1 MQNGNHPNILTMKK
15 YPISLACFILSATQF
30 LLAVTTKAQTTIA
43 ATDIILARQG
53 GGTAM
58 SVTWHP
64 VFQKYYTASG
74 GSASAPLNTFTSTGL
89 FVCQTTHNYDNR
101 GTWYNPSNQRIEGND
116 ATGKFGYYPLNIT
129 GNPGPDAATYFSGC
143 AMPDPDKGA
152 VLNSS
157 TSEVLVYSGATVI
170 YRYSLTGT
178 LLGTITINIP
188 AGVNFNTSHMIYTA
202 VPGSEMGF
210 YDYSNRRVYLYNI
223 TGGNYSK
230 YYILP
235 GTAPVPVNYG
245 FAFANGRFFLESAD
259 TWYGYP
265 MYNTAAGFVDWI
277 NGGAALTEVT
287 LTRNGAT
294 HWDGFDNAM
303 LASVTGSSLSVT
315 KQYYFSKTYG
325 MAVQHIAITNN
336 GTNTT
341 TFNLQSNGNLGS
353 DASTKFHYTSVTGV
367 RYTISSDN
375 ASAGANAGDP
385 VVSILY
391 GDAALDNY
399 ISTMPFA
406 NASDLTSFTM
416 SNVSIP
422 AGKTRRLLFLVGI
435 GDIDDPNYNRPDQ
448 AWLAVQSLSSIT
460 NWPTDFT
467 SFLTPE
473 QKAEVINWS
482 ELSALP
488 VGFLDFRATKEK
500 NKVLLEWT
508 TVGEE
513 NTRDFVVEHS
523 SNGKDWNAIG
533 TVAAAGNS
541 NSVLY
546 YNFTHTNPISG
557 NNYYR
562 LLQRDLDHLSEY
574 SKIVLVKYA
583 VSGQQIM
590 LFPNPVVNG
599 TVNIQLQ
606 QAALVMIYNSAGM
619 LVLQKQL
626 PAGTQQ
632 LDISYL
638 SHGIYQVRTAMET
651 IQLLV
656 R

>member
-1 MQNGNHPNILTMKK
+1 MKK
-15 YPISLACFILSATQF
+15 NPIPPVWLILPAALFSLVL
-30 LLAVTTKAQTTIA
+30 TTKAQTTIA
-43 ATDIILARQG
+43 AADIVLARQG

-58 SVTWHP
+58 SVAWHP

-74 GSASAPLNTFTSTGL
+74 GTTGAPLNTFTSTGA
-89 FVCQTTHNYDNR
+89 FVCQTTHNSDNR

-116 ATGKFGYYPLNIT
+116 ATGKYGYYPLSVA
-129 GNPGPDAATYFSGC
+129 GNPGPDVVSYFTGC
-143 AMPDPDKGA
+143 ASPAADKAA
-152 VLNSS
+152 VLNSNA
-157 TSEVLVYSGATVI
+157 SEVLIYNGAGIV
-170 YRYSLTGT
+170 YRYSLAGT
-178 LLGTITINIP
+178 LSGTITITLP
-188 AGVNFNTSHMIYTA
+188 AGANFNTSHMIYTA

-210 YDYSNRRVYLYNI
+210 YDYTNRRVYLFSI
-223 TGGNYSK
+223 AGGNYSK

-235 GTAPVPVNYG
+235 GTAPVPVSNG

-265 MYNTAAGFVDWI
+265 MYNTAAGFIDWV

-303 LASVTGSSLSVT
+303 LASVTGTSLSVT

-325 MAVQHIAITNN
+325 MAIQHIAITNN
-336 GTNTT
+336 GASTT

-375 ASAGANAGDP
+375 ASATANAGDP

-391 GDAALDNY
+391 GDAVLDNY
-399 ISTMPFA
+399 ISAMPYA
-406 NASDLTSFTM
+406 NGSDVTSFTM

-422 AGKTRRLLFLVGI
+422 AGKTKRLLFLVGI

-448 AWLAVQSLSSIT
+448 AYLAVQSLSSIT
-460 NWPTDFT
+460 NWPVDFT
-467 SFLTPE
+467 SFLTNE
-473 QKAEVINWS
+473 QRAEVINWS
-482 ELSALP
+482 ELSPLP
-488 VGFLDFRATKEK
+488 VGFLDFKATKEK
-500 NKVLLEWT
+500 SKVLLDWT

-513 NTRDFVVEHS
+513 NTKDFVIEHS
-523 SNGKDWNAIG
+523 SNGRNWNAIG

-541 NSVLY
+541 SFLLT
-546 YNFTHTNPISG
+546 YNFTHLNPIPG

-583 VSGQQIM
+583 ATGKLIM
-590 LFPNPVVNG
+590 LYPNPAANG
-599 TVNIQLQ
+599 TVYIQLQ
-606 QAALVMIYNSAGM
+606 EASPVMIYNSAGL

-626 PAGTQQ
+626 QAGTQQ
-632 LDISYL
+632 LDISRL
-638 SHGIYQVRTAMET
+638 ASGIYQVRTKIET
-651 IQLLV
+651 IPLV
-656 R
+656 VR

>member
-1 MQNGNHPNILTMKK
+1 MKK
-15 YPISLACFILSATQF
+15 NPILPAWFILPATLLF
-30 LLAVTTKAQTTIA
+30 LVPATKAQTTIA
-43 ATDIILARQG
+43 AADITLATQG
-53 GGTAM
+53 GGIAM
-58 SVTWHP
+58 SVAWHP

-74 GSASAPLNTFTSTGL
+74 GSANAPMNTFTSSGT
-89 FVCQTTHNYDNR
+89 FVCQTTHNADNR

-116 ATGKFGYYPLNIT
+116 ATGKYGYYPLNVT
-129 GNPGPDAATYFSGC
+129 GNPGPDAVSYFTGC
-143 AMPDPDKGA
+143 ATPDTEKAA
-152 VLNSS
+152 VFNSN
-157 TSEVLVYSGATVI
+157 TSEVLIYNGTTVI
-170 YRYSLTGT
+170 YRYSLAGN
-178 LLGTITINIP
+178 LLGTITITLP
-188 AGVNFNTSHMIYTA
+188 AGASFNTSHMIYTA
-202 VPGSEMGF
+202 VPGSEIGF
-210 YDYSNRRVYLYNI
+210 YDYTNRRVYLFHI
-223 TGGNYSK
+223 SGGNYSK

-235 GTAPVPVNYG
+235 GTAPVPASNG
-245 FAFANGRFFLESAD
+245 FAFANGRFLLASGD

-265 MYNTAAGFVDWI
+265 MYNTAAGFVDWV

-303 LASVTGSSLSVT
+303 LAGVTGSSLSIT
-315 KQYYFSKTYG
+315 KQYYFSKTLG
-325 MAVQHIAITNN
+325 MAVQHIAITNT
-336 GTNTT
+336 GASAT

-375 ASAGANAGDP
+375 ASAAANAGDP

-399 ISTMPFA
+399 TSAMPYA
-406 NASDLTSFTM
+406 NGSDVTSFTM
-416 SNVSIP
+416 TNVPIP
-422 AGKTRRLLFLVGI
+422 AGKTKRLLFLVGI

-448 AWLAVQSLSSIT
+448 AYLAVQSLSSIT
-460 NWPTDFT
+460 NWPVDFT
-467 SFLTPE
+467 SFLTTE

-482 ELSALP
+482 ELSPLP
-488 VGFLDFRATKEK
+488 VGFLDFKATKEK
-500 NKVLLEWT
+500 NKVLLEWN

-523 SNGKDWNAIG
+523 SNGKDWDAIG
-533 TVAAAGNS
+533 TVAAAGN
-541 NSVLY
+541 NSSLLHY
-546 YNFTHTNPISG
+546 SFTHLKPVSG

-574 SKIVLVKYA
+574 SKIVLVKYQA
-583 VSGQQIM
+583 PDKQIM
-590 LFPNPVVNG
+590 LYPNPAAKG

-606 QAALVMIYNSAGM
+606 QAAPVMIYNSAGI

-626 PAGTQQ
+626 AAGTQQ
-632 LDISYL
+632 LDISNFAR
-638 SHGIYQVRTAMET
+638 GIYQVSTPMET
-651 IQLLV
+651 VQLVV

>member
-1 MQNGNHPNILTMKK
+1 MKK
-15 YPISLACFILSATQF
+15 NPTPLTWLYLPVC
-30 LLAVTTKAQTTIA
+30 LLFFTIVPKAQTTIA
-43 ATDIILARQG
+43 AADIILARQG

-58 SVTWHP
+58 SVVWHP
-64 VFQKYYTASG
+64 VFQKYYSTSG
-74 GSASAPLNTFTSTGL
+74 GTSSSPLNTFTSAGA
-89 FVCQTTHNYDNR
+89 FVCQTTHNSDNR

-116 ATGKFGYYPLNIT
+116 ATGKYGYYPLNVA
-129 GNPGPDAATYFSGC
+129 GNPGPDAVTYFSGC
-143 AMPDPDKGA
+143 ATPNTEKGG
-152 VLNSS
+152 VLNSN
-157 TSEVLVYSGATVI
+157 TSEVLIYNGAAVV

-178 LLGTITINIP
+178 LLGTINITIP
-188 AGVNFNTSHMIYTA
+188 AGANFNTSHMIYTA

-210 YDYSNRRVYLYNI
+210 YDYTNRRVYLFNI

-235 GTAPVPVNYG
+235 ATAPAPVTYS
-245 FAFANGRFFLESAD
+245 FAFANGRFFLESGN

-265 MYNTAAGFVDWI
+265 MYNTAAGYVDWVD
-277 NGGAALTEVT
+277 GGTALTEVT

-303 LASVTGSSLSVT
+303 LASVTGTSLSVT

-325 MAVQHIAITNN
+325 IAVQHIAVTNN
-336 GTNTT
+336 GAVTT

-353 DASTKFHYTSVTGV
+353 DASTKFHYASVTGL

-375 ASAGANAGDP
+375 ASAAANAGDP

-399 ISTMPFA
+399 ISAMPYA
-406 NASDLTSFTM
+406 NGSDVTSFTL

-448 AWLAVQSLSSIT
+448 AWLAVQSLSSVI
-460 NWPTDFT
+460 NWPADFT
-467 SFLTPE
+467 SFLTSE
-473 QKAEVINWS
+473 QRSEVINWS

-488 VGFLDFRATKEK
+488 IGFLGLKATKEK
-500 NKVLLEWT
+500 SKVVLEWN

-523 SNGKDWNAIG
+523 GNGKDWNTIG
-533 TVAAAGNS
+533 TVSAAGNS
-541 NSVLY
+541 SAMLAY
-546 YNFTHTNPISG
+546 SFTHLNPIPG

-562 LLQRDLDHLSEY
+562 LLQRDLDHRSEY
-574 SKIVLVKYA
+574 SKIVLVKYTIPTNPL
-583 VSGQQIM
+583 V
-590 LFPNPVVNG
+590 LYPNPAING
-599 TVNIQLQ
+599 VINLQLK
-606 QAALVMIYNSAGM
+606 QATPVMICNSAGM

-632 LDISYL
+632 LDISSL
-638 SHGIYQVRTAMET
+638 DSGIYQVRTATET
-651 IQLLV
+651 IQLII

>member
-1 MQNGNHPNILTMKK
+1 MKK
-15 YPISLACFILSATQF
+15 NPIPRAWLF
-30 LLAVTTKAQTTIA
+30 LPASFLFFTLVSDAQTTIA
-43 ATDIILARQG
+43 AADITLARQG

-58 SVTWHP
+58 SVAWHP
-64 VFQKYYTASG
+64 VFQKYYTTSG
-74 GSASAPLNTFTSTGL
+74 GTSNSPLNTFTSTGT
-89 FVCQTTHNYDNR
+89 FVCQTTHNADNR
-101 GTWYNPSNQRIEGND
+101 GSWYNPSNQRIEGND
-116 ATGKFGYYPLNIT
+116 ATGKYGYYPLSVT
-129 GNPGPDAATYFSGC
+129 GNPGPDAVTYFSGC
-143 AMPDPDKGA
+143 ATPNTEKAG

-157 TSEVLVYSGATVI
+157 TSEVLIYNGAAVI
-170 YRYSLTGT
+170 YRYSLAGT
-178 LLGTITINIP
+178 CLGTITITIP
-188 AGVNFNTSHMIYTA
+188 AGANFNSSHMIYTA

-210 YDYSNRRVYLYNI
+210 YDYTNRRVYLFSI

-235 GTAPVPVNYG
+235 GTAPIPVNYG

-303 LASVTGSSLSVT
+303 LASVTGTSLSVT

-336 GTNTT
+336 GASTT

-375 ASAGANAGDP
+375 ASAAANAGDP

-399 ISTMPFA
+399 ISAMPYA
-406 NASDLTSFTM
+406 NGSDVTSFTM
-416 SNVSIP
+416 TNVSIAP
-422 AGKTRRLLFLVGI
+422 GKTKRLLFLVGI

-448 AWLAVQSLSSIT
+448 AYMAVQSLSSIT

-467 SFLTPE
+467 SFLTSE
-473 QKAEVINWS
+473 QRSEVINWS

-488 VGFLDFRATKEK
+488 VGFLGFKATKEK

-523 SNGKDWNAIG
+523 SNGKDWNAVG

-541 NSVLY
+541 TFMLSY
-546 YNFTHTNPISG
+546 RFTHQDPITG

-574 SKIVLVKYA
+574 SKVILVKYVA
-583 VSGQQIM
+583 QGKQIM
-590 LFPNPVVNG
+590 LYPNPAVNG
-599 TVNIQLQ
+599 MVNIQLQ
-606 QAALVMIYNSAGM
+606 QAVPVLIYNSAGM

-632 LDISYL
+632 LDISSL
-638 SHGIYQVRTAMET
+638 NRGIYQVRAATET
-651 IQLLV
+651 IPLV
-656 R
+656 IR

>member
-1 MQNGNHPNILTMKK
+1 MKK
-15 YPISLACFILSATQF
+15 NPIPCAWLF
-30 LLAVTTKAQTTIA
+30 LPAGLLFFNLVSTAQTTITSA
-43 ATDIILARQG
+43 DITLARQG

-64 VFQKYYTASG
+64 VFQKYYSTSG
-74 GSASAPLNTFTSTGL
+74 GAFGAPLNTFTSTGT
-89 FVCQTTHNYDNR
+89 FICQTTHNADNR
-101 GTWYNPSNQRIEGND
+101 GSWYNPSNQRIEGND
-116 ATGKFGYYPLNIT
+116 ATGKYGYYPLSVT
-129 GNPGPDAATYFSGC
+129 GNPGPDAVTYFTGS
-143 AMPDPDKGA
+143 ATPDTEKGG
-152 VLNSS
+152 VLNST
-157 TSEVLVYSGATVI
+157 TSEVLIYNGAAMV
-170 YRYSLTGT
+170 YRYSLAGT
-178 LLGTITINIP
+178 CLGTTPITIP
-188 AGVNFNTSHMIYTA
+188 AGANFNTSHMIYTA

-210 YDYSNRRVYLYNI
+210 YDYTNRRVYLYNI

-245 FAFANGRFFLESAD
+245 FAFANGRFFLESGN

-265 MYNTAAGFVDWI
+265 MYNTAAGFVEWI

-303 LASVTGSSLSVT
+303 LASVTGTSLSVT

-336 GTNTT
+336 GASTT

-375 ASAGANAGDP
+375 TSVAANAGDP

-399 ISTMPFA
+399 ISAMPYA
-406 NASDLTSFTM
+406 NGSDVTSFTM
-416 SNVSIP
+416 TNVSIAP
-422 AGKTRRLLFLVGI
+422 GKTKRLLFLVGI
-435 GDIDDPNYNRPDQ
+435 GDIDDPDYNRPDQ
-448 AWLAVQSLSSIT
+448 AYLAVQSLSSIT
-460 NWPTDFT
+460 NWPADFT
-467 SFLTPE
+467 SFLTSE
-473 QKAEVINWS
+473 QRAEVINWS
-482 ELSALP
+482 ELSPLP
-488 VGFLDFRATKEK
+488 VGFLGFKATKEK
-500 NKVLLEWT
+500 TNVLLEWT

-523 SNGKDWNAIG
+523 NNGKDWNAIG

-541 NSVLY
+541 TSLLY
-546 YNFTHTNPISG
+546 YNFMHPDPVSG

-562 LLQRDLDHLSEY
+562 LLQRDLDHLSKY

-583 VSGQQIM
+583 VPGKQ
-590 LFPNPVVNG
+590 LLLYPNPAVNG
-599 TVNIQLQ
+599 TVNIHLQ
-606 QAALVMIYNSAGM
+606 QAALVMICNSAGI

-632 LDISYL
+632 LDISRL
-638 SHGIYQVRTAMET
+638 ASGIYQVRVATET
-651 IQLLV
+651 VPLMI